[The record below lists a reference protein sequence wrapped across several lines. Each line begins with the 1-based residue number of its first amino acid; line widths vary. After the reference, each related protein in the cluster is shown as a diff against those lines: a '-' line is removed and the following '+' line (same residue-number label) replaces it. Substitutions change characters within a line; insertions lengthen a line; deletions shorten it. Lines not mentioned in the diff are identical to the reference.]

1 MGKGPPCHTDSMPYL
16 LGKLGG
22 EAGPAA
28 VSAEGI
34 KLTGSATVK
43 GRGPSRAH
51 PVVTGRRHYLR
62 HDEKLRAVPRSSAN
76 HEAHGFNPFPY
87 RDVAGACGR
96 VDNCRCGNCWVRSH
110 RREYLQRAA
119 AR

>member
-1 MGKGPPCHTDSMPYL
+1 MGKDPPCHTDGMPYL

-22 EAGPAA
+22 KAGPAA

-43 GRGPSRAH
+43 GRGPSWAH
-51 PVVTGRRHYLR
+51 PVVTGGRLYLR
-62 HDEKLRAVPRSSAN
+62 HDESLWASTRSSAN
-76 HEAHGFNPFPY
+76 LEANVFKPFPY

-96 VDNCRCGNCWVRSH
+96 TDNCRCGNCWVRSH
-110 RREYLQRAA
+110 RRGYLQRTT